1 MLKSVNN
8 FLKEEIVIGHLT
20 VYRIALYIFLL
31 VSFFLLVF
39 KPFGL
44 SVLDSLPVLVLVL
57 GYGFVS
63 VLGYGLIILIVRPSR
78 KEKWTRLQDILTYT
92 ASFIFIWLFVYVYT
106 LLCINIIFP
115 RWAPFYKLSSPDYLF
130 IKTFIYTIGTG
141 YFIYFILHLC
151 DLLYYYNEKDE
162 RNTSL
167 EQLCKEHNDKKLNS
181 IVLLKGKNEDE
192 CISIHKDLFVCIRSR
207 GHYIKVF
214 YLRKTNSGYTLKSKM
229 FRASLKEV
237 ELQTSHIK
245 SIYRCHNSYI
255 INLDHLK
262 SIYGNIHKAYL
273 YILNYPESI
282 PVSKNK
288 IAYLINLYEKNIKHT
303 I

>member
-1 MLKSVNN
+1 MLKSVNS
-8 FLKEEIVIGHLT
+8 FLKEEIAIGNLT

-31 VSFFLLVF
+31 VSFLLLVF

-44 SVLDSLPVLVLVL
+44 SLLDTLPILVLTL
-57 GYGFVS
+57 GYGIVS
-63 VLGYGLIILIVRPSR
+63 VLGYGLIIFIVKPSK

-92 ASFIFIWLFVYVYT
+92 ASFFLIWLFVYVYT
-106 LLCINIIFP
+106 LLCINVIFP
-115 RWAPFYKLSSPDYLF
+115 RWPPFYNLSIPNYLF

-141 YFIYFILHLC
+141 YFIYFILHLY
-151 DLLYYYNEKDE
+151 DLLYYYHKKDE
-162 RNTSL
+162 YNMSL
-167 EQLCKEHNDKKLNS
+167 KQCKEHNSKKLNS
-181 IVLLKGKNEDE
+181 IILLRGKNEDE
-192 CISIHKDLFVCIRSR
+192 SISLHKGLFVCIRSR

-214 YLRKTNSGYTLKSKM
+214 YLSKNNSGYTLKNKI

-237 ELQTSHIK
+237 EFQTSHIK

-273 YILNYPESI
+273 YILHYPESI
-282 PVSKNK
+282 PISKNK
-288 IAYLINLYEKNIKHT
+288 IAYLISLYEKKHT